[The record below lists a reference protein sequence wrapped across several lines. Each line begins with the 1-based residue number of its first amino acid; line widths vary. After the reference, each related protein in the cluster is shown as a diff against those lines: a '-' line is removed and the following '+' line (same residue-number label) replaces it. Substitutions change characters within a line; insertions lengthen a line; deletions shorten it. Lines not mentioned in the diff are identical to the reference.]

1 MSASRG
7 AIVRFSEGGATIQSA
22 NVKEWSALV
31 DVTAN
36 DQNQV
41 QLPAAPR
48 ALRLAGLLHM
58 GQVGSGIFP
67 VVGDPVP
74 LFKDGRGFTNLAVGK
89 SCVPGDLAVIS
100 NTAGDTEPY
109 VLGTG
114 TAQVIGPYK
123 TKYTNGSSASVP
135 VETDYHPMLIAQAEQ
150 VRGFVRTVTANNT
163 RYAGNDATE
172 VSADETIFEARWAG
186 TLQGPLRV
194 DVEASGGVPAG
205 TVTAKV
211 RIKIPG
217 GSWATAQVGAT
228 PADWATVVALSN
240 TVTSGDD
247 TTLQLPWGNGL
258 AIPKGTKVAMQFI
271 KDNAVANIAQLSGSL
286 RFV

>member
-1 MSASRG
+1 MAASRG

-41 QLPAAPR
+41 QLPAAAR
-48 ALRLAGLLHM
+48 ALRLAGLMHM
-58 GQVGSGIFP
+58 GQVGAGVFP

-123 TKYTNGSSASVP
+123 TKYTNGQSASVP
-135 VETDYHPMLIAQAEQ
+135 VETDYHPMLIAQVEQ
-150 VRGFVRTVTANNT
+150 IRGFVRSISANNT
-163 RYAGNDATE
+163 RYIGNDATE
-172 VSADETIFEARWAG
+172 VTADETIFEARQAG
-186 TLQGPLRV
+186 VLQRPLRV
-194 DVEASGGVPAG
+194 DVEAAGGVPAG
-205 TVTAKV
+205 GLTVKV
-211 RIKIPG
+211 RIKAPG
-217 GSWATAQVGAT
+217 GSWGTAQVGAT
-228 PADWATVVALSN
+228 PADWTTTVALSG
-240 TVTSGDD
+240 TVMSGDD
-247 TTLQLPWGNGL
+247 TTANLPYGNSL
-258 AIPKGTKVAMQFI
+258 AIVKGTKVAIQVI
-271 KDNAVANIAQLSGSL
+271 KDNAVANIAQLSASL

>member
-1 MSASRG
+1 MSARNP
-7 AIVRFSEGGATIQSA
+7 IVRFSEPGATLMSN
-22 NVKEWSALV
+22 NVKQWSVLV
-31 DVTAN
+31 DVTTN

-41 QLPAAPR
+41 QLPAGPR
-48 ALRLAGLLHM
+48 ALRLAGLS
-58 GQVGSGIFP
+58 QVGQTP
-67 VVGDPVP
+67 VLPAAGDPIP
-74 LFKDGRGFTNLAVGK
+74 LFKDGRAYTNLAVGK
-89 SCVPGDLAVIS
+89 SCVPGDLAVIA
-100 NTAGDTEPY
+100 NNAGDTEPY

-123 TKYTNGSSASVP
+123 TKYTNGQSASVP
-135 VETDYHPMLIAQAEQ
+135 VETDYQPMLLVQAEQ
-150 VRGFVRTVTANNT
+150 IRGFVRTVTANNT

-247 TTLQLPWGNGL
+247 TTLQLPWGNSL
-258 AIPKGTKVAMQFI
+258 AIPKGTKVAIQFI